1 MGHLGSPEGFFAPEV
16 QGWLDQALAPLRNTH
31 KFDVVVRLPLVLGLA
46 HVLSAVAARRRD
58 RPGRTLFAWGV
69 AVLACSALLGSTVPA
84 WTGSLPSRGHFDE
97 VPVYWSQTA
106 EWLGDHD
113 DGRRALLLPG
123 SPFGSYLW
131 GEPRDEPMQP
141 LATSPWAV
149 RNAIPLAPGGNIEA
163 LDAIE
168 ARLAAGVGS
177 AGLAPSLRRMGI
189 GFLVVRNDL
198 TRAAA
203 RRIRSSCTRR
213 SCRHPASSS
222 SRASD
227 RLSVGR
233 PFSASRRQGV
243 RQRRMA
249 GPPTAVEIYR
259 VAGAG
264 DAVRMQAWNQVPTV
278 VGGPESLIALDE
290 LGELAGESVIM
301 AEDVPEPGPPGP
313 VVLTD
318 GRRRQEV
325 AFGRIVDNRSAS
337 LGEGDPYVLSR
348 PVHQYADQAVE
359 QWLTAP
365 GCSVPSASSRRHRCR
380 TRTPPDPSSKPP
392 SRGRPFDG
400 DPLTAWVSGP
410 ATLVDGRVSRP
421 WIQVDLEDPD
431 AGHTCRAA
439 SRRAGAHGARGGR
452 QHGPGIRRRASAP
465 GETTTVTLPEG
476 LTSSIRIDAGRTGP
490 ASLSLAEVDL
500 GETAAPSRPLVLPAT
515 PAAWGVRTACS
526 STPTTVTAQAVSW

>member
-1 MGHLGSPEGFFAPEV
+1 V

-46 HVLSAVAARRRD
+46 HVLADVKARRRD
-58 RPGRTLFAWGV
+58 RPGRTLSAWGV
-69 AVLACSALLGSTVPA
+69 AVLACSALIGSTVPA

-97 VPVYWSQTA
+97 VPGYWSQTA

-168 ARLAAGVGS
+168 ARLAVGVGS

-198 TRAAA
+198 TRAAGSTDPVLLHA
-203 RRIRSSCTRR
+203 TLESSPGIWLAE
-213 SCRHPASSS
+213 S
-222 SRASD
+222 
-227 RLSVGR
+227 
-233 PFSASRRQGV
+233 F
-243 RQRRMA
+243 
-249 GPPTAVEIYR
+249 GPPVGGAPILRNRDARAFVNAGWQDLRPAVEIYR

-278 VGGPESLIALDE
+278 VGGPESLLALDE

-301 AEDVPEPGPPGP
+301 AEDVPGAGPPGP

-365 GCSVPSASSRRHRCR
+365 RLLGAERIIASSSLSDAN
-380 TRTPPDPSSKPP
+380 TTGPLEQASQPWSA
-392 SRGRPFDG
+392 FDG

-421 WIQVDLEDPD
+421 WIQVDLETPTQVTRVELHLGEREHTEREVVVSTDRGSVD
-431 AGHTCRAA
+431 ALL
-439 SRRAGAHGARGGR
+439 
-452 QHGPGIRRRASAP
+452 QP

-500 GETAAPSRPLVLPAT
+500 GETAAPS
-515 PAAWGVRTACS
+515 
-526 STPTTVTAQAVSW
+526 STGGRRAFSRRRGPGHDLDRSRGR